1 MAPASDMRDTGYH
14 FGQEL
19 ISAEQVWEYMNQ
31 ADQAG
36 ELIGCMTPGGDDSQ
50 VTDGIN
56 QGHAFTV
63 VKVRLQ
69 VTCTHTP
76 FEAYN

>member
-1 MAPASDMRDTGYH
+1 MVDSPSHMGDTS
-14 FGQEL
+14 FFPGQEP
-19 ISAEQVWEYMNQ
+19 ISAEQVWEYLNQ

-50 VTDGIN
+50 ATDGIT

-63 VKVRLQ
+63 VKVREWTQ
-69 VTCTHTP
+69 GGGP
-76 FEAYN
+76 A